1 MPSALPVRSSAS
13 LLTAQFTFV
22 LVANLVPLM
31 TVPTVLPELQAG
43 WHLSASEAGWLGG
56 IYFAGYALAAPLV
69 ASAADRSDGR
79 WLLAGSSLLG
89 AAASLA
95 FGLWADG
102 FCSGCLLR
110 LASGAAMAGVHM
122 PGLKMLADRLEGP
135 AQARGAAVY
144 TSSYALGNAGSS
156 LVAGAVT
163 ALFDW
168 QASFI
173 AGGLAPLL
181 ALPVIGLV
189 PSTAKHAATPI
200 DPVAFRPLLRNRA
213 VVAYILGFAGNTW
226 EVFAIR
232 VWFVASLAWTIG
244 LPGNGIELP
253 NLGIVSGLAALA
265 GVPVSVA
272 VAELAARHRR
282 STVIAATCAVSV
294 VVCLALAAT
303 TGGSVFVVLPLLV
316 LLQVSSFADVGALAG
331 GIVAA
336 SEPRH
341 RGKVLGLYATAG
353 FASGF
358 LGPTVVGTVIEQF
371 GGIRHPEA
379 WSAAFVTMALGSMV
393 AGWSVWRS
401 KRSLESQ

>member
-1 MPSALPVRSSAS
+1 MPTVLSGRSSAS
-13 LLTAQFTFV
+13 LLTAQFTFI
-22 LVANLVPLM
+22 LVTNLVPLM
-31 TVPTVLPELQAG
+31 TVPTVLPELQAE

-56 IYFAGYALAAPLV
+56 IYFAAYALAAPILG
-69 ASAADRSDGR
+69 SAADRRDGR

-102 FCSGCLLR
+102 FWIGCLLR
-110 LASGAAMAGVHM
+110 VASGVAMAGIHM
-122 PGLKMLADRLEGP
+122 PGLKMLADRLDGP
-135 AQARGAAVY
+135 AQGRGAAIY

-156 LVAGAVT
+156 LVAGAFT

-168 QASFI
+168 RASFI
-173 AGGLAPLL
+173 AGGVAPLL
-181 ALPVIGLV
+181 ALPVLGLV
-189 PSTAKHAATPI
+189 PPVAKRAATVE
-200 DPVAFRPLLRNRA
+200 PVALRTLLRNRA
-213 VVAYILGFAGNTW
+213 AVAYILAFAGNTW

-232 VWFVASLAWTIG
+232 VWFVASLAWTLS

-253 NLGIVSGLAALA
+253 NLGIVSGLAALL

-272 VAELAARHRR
+272 VAELSVRGRR
-282 STVIAATCAVSV
+282 ATVIAMTCAVSV
-294 VVCLALAAT
+294 AVCLALAVTA
-303 TGGSVFVVLPLLV
+303 GGSVFVVLPLLV
-316 LLQVSSFADVGALAG
+316 LLQVTSFADVSALAG

-336 SEPRH
+336 TEPRH
-341 RGKVLGLYATAG
+341 RGKLLGVYATAG

-371 GGIRHPEA
+371 GGIQHPGA

-393 AGWSVWRS
+393 A
-401 KRSLESQ
+401 

>member
-1 MPSALPVRSSAS
+1 MPLALSVRSSAS

-31 TVPTVLPELQAG
+31 TVPTVLPDLQAE
-43 WHLSASEAGWLGG
+43 WRLSASEAGWLGG
-56 IYFAGYALAAPLV
+56 IYFAAYALAAPILGSV
-69 ASAADRSDGR
+69 ADRSDGR

-89 AAASLA
+89 SAASLA

-102 FCSGCLLR
+102 FWAGCLLR
-110 LASGAAMAGVHM
+110 VASGVAMAGVHM
-122 PGLKMLADRLEGP
+122 PGLKMLSDRLDGP
-135 AQARGAAVY
+135 AQGRGAAIY

-156 LVAGAVT
+156 LVAGAIT

-168 QASFI
+168 RACFI

-181 ALPVIGLV
+181 AFPVLGLV
-189 PSTAKHAATPI
+189 PSVAKRAATTTVE
-200 DPVAFRPLLRNRA
+200 PVALRSLLRNRA
-213 VVAYILGFAGNTW
+213 AVAYILAFAGNTW
-226 EVFAIR
+226 EVFAIC
-232 VWFVASLAWTIG
+232 VWFVASLAWTLS
-244 LPGNGIELP
+244 LPGNAIELP
-253 NLGIVSGLAALA
+253 NLGIVSGLAALI
-265 GVPVSVA
+265 GVPASVA
-272 VAELAARHRR
+272 VAELAAKRRR
-282 STVIAATCAVSV
+282 STVIMATCAVSV
-294 VVCLALAAT
+294 AVCLALAAT
-303 TGGSVFVVLPLLV
+303 AGGNIFAVLPLLV
-316 LLQVSSFADVGALAG
+316 LLQVTSFADVGALAG

-358 LGPTVVGTVIEQF
+358 LGPTVVGIVIERF
-371 GGIRHPEA
+371 GGLQQPGA

-401 KRSLESQ
+401 ER